1 MQIRLQ
7 RGAGPPVYR
16 QIADAVREA
25 LAAGRLAAGE
35 RLPAIREL
43 ARRLDV
49 NRDTVALAYE
59 ELAGQGLV
67 ESTVGR
73 GTFVTGPS
81 EAAAPPGP
89 VEPVLS
95 PLVERLLDY
104 ERARPR
110 FAAGPDTVAMHALV
124 PDPGLYPAEAFRRA
138 LNRAL
143 AEGGPELLVYGPP
156 QGHPRLREVLARR
169 LGQAGVRAE
178 PEELVLCH
186 GASQGISLAVR
197 LLADP
202 GDAVAVEEPTYGN
215 VLAALV
221 SLGIRPV
228 PVPMRDDG
236 PDLEILARVL
246 ARPEVKL
253 FYTIPTFHNPMGLT
267 TDAAHRRALL
277 RVAADAGVPVV
288 EDAFEMD
295 LAEGRPI
302 PPLAALDERGLV
314 IHLFSFS
321 KSLFP
326 GTRVGSILARGRLQ
340 EAVLALKR
348 ASDLSDA
355 MPLQA
360 ALAEFVAAG
369 AYDRHLTSLR
379 RTLASRRRALL
390 EALDEH
396 MPPGTRWTRPRGGY
410 QLWVELPE
418 GVDTADLLA
427 DAVRAG
433 VLFAPGYQFTCDGR
447 PSNALRLTVA
457 MADEAALHR
466 GVATLGRLVRER
478 IEARPRL
485 GALTDVHV

>member
-1 MQIRLQ
+1 VQIELR
-7 RGAGPPVYR
+7 RGNGQPVYR
-16 QIADAVREA
+16 QIAEAVRDA
-25 LAAGRLAAGE
+25 LGSGQLAAGE
-35 RLPAIREL
+35 KLPPIREL
-43 ARRLDV
+43 ARRLGV

-67 ESTVGR
+67 ESAVGR
-73 GTFVTGPS
+73 GTFVAA
-81 EAAAPPGP
+81 EAASPHLPALP
-89 VEPVLS
+89 EPALS

-104 ERARPR
+104 ERGRPR

-124 PDPGLYPAEAFRRA
+124 PAVDLYPAEDFRRA

-143 AEGGPELLVYGPP
+143 AKGGPELLVYGPP
-156 QGHPRLREVLARR
+156 QGHPGLRGILAER
-169 LGQAGVRAE
+169 LGRAGVRAD

-186 GASQGISLAVR
+186 GASQGIGLAVR
-197 LLADP
+197 LLAAP

-215 VLAALV
+215 VLATLL

-228 PVPMRDDG
+228 PVPMGTEG
-236 PDLEILARVL
+236 PELAALARVL

-253 FYTIPTFHNPMGLT
+253 FYTIPTFHNPMGIT
-267 TDAAHRRALL
+267 TGAAHRRELL
-277 RVAADAGVPVV
+277 RVAAAAGKPVV

-295 LAEGRPI
+295 LVEGRPA
-302 PPLAALDERGLV
+302 PPLAALDAHGLV
-314 IHLFSFS
+314 VHLFSFS

-369 AYDRHLTSLR
+369 AYDRHLASLR
-379 RTLASRRRALL
+379 RILASRRRALL

-396 MPPGTRWTRPRGGY
+396 MPAGTRWTRPAGGY

-418 GVDTADLLA
+418 GIDTADLLA
-427 DAVRAG
+427 DAVRSG

-457 MADEAALHR
+457 TADEAALHR
-466 GVATLGRLVRER
+466 GVGILGRLVRER
-478 IEARPRL
+478 LEARPRL
-485 GALTDVHV
+485 GALTDIHV